1 MWRSMIDTF
10 ETPDASTPEAFIEVV
25 QVYVGVALILLGV
38 LLTGVTV
45 DTVMSL

>member
-10 ETPDASTPEAFIEVV
+10 ETPDASTSEAFIEVV
-25 QVYVGVALILLGV
+25 QVYVGLALILLGV

-45 DTVMSL
+45 ETVMSL